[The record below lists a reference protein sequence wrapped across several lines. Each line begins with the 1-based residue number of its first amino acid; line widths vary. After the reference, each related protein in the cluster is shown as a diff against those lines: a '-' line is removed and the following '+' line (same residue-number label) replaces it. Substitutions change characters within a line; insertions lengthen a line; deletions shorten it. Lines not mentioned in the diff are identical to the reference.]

1 MTVAWAKNCIS
12 SVGTTAMN
20 GTISAAHAVSIAQL
34 FERAIQDH
42 PPKYPTTLP
51 ANRWMLPLGAY
62 LVSLGYLTPP
72 QLEAALAQQAQARE
86 RGANEQ
92 LGTLLVQMNLVEPQV
107 VAAVIL
113 VQMVDRLMFHN
124 ITHPSP

>member
-1 MTVAWAKNCIS
+1 MD
-12 SVGTTAMN
+12 

-34 FERAIQDH
+34 FEKAIQEH

-62 LVSLGYLTPP
+62 LVSLGYLTP
-72 QLEAALAQQAQARE
+72 QELEAVLDEQTQARQ
-86 RGANEQ
+86 RGVNEQ

-113 VQMVDRLMFHN
+113 VQMIDRLMFHN
-124 ITHPSP
+124 ITHPAPTP